1 MSKKAPS
8 QDISIIAL
16 ISKITTTKKLLLDL
30 RFLSSAIQKN
40 LNNDQNPFFKKIL
53 RGTIYL
59 TINSFTLIL
68 IHYLKGY
75 LSVDMEIQLKCQ
87 IF

>member
-16 ISKITTTKKLLLDL
+16 ISKITTKKLLLDL

-40 LNNDQNPFFKKIL
+40 LNNAQNPFFKKIL

-68 IHYLKGY
+68 IHYLKAY

>member
-30 RFLSSAIQKN
+30 RFLSSAIQKT